1 MDDEF
6 AARLAK
12 VDEIRA
18 RGDDPYPVKFDR
30 THTLN
35 AVRAQWDDKI
45 DAGASTEDVVRVAGR
60 VLLKRAQGRLTF
72 AKLRDGTG
80 ELQLFVSQGEL
91 GKDDFARFGDEI
103 ERGDWVGVT
112 GKVMKT
118 KLGELSVN
126 VSSFQLLS
134 KALRPLPEK
143 WHGLADTDTRY
154 RQRYVDLIANDDA
167 RRVFDIRFAAISAM
181 RRFLTDRGYIE
192 VETPEL
198 HPISGGATAR
208 PFMTHHNALDVDLY
222 LRIAP
227 ELYLKRL
234 IVGGYDRVF
243 EFARVFRN
251 EGLSTRH
258 NPEFTMLEL
267 YEAFADYYDMMRLI
281 EEMIA
286 DAALQATG
294 STTVEWDGAKV
305 DLSPPFERR
314 TMIDLIKEHAG
325 VDVHPAQSVD
335 DLRAVCD
342 TLGVPWEKSW
352 RPGKLVLEI
361 YEKTTESNIEAP
373 TFVCDYPR
381 DVSPLARVH
390 RDDPT
395 LTERFELIVHG
406 RELANAFS
414 ELNDPVDQLR
424 RFEAQASL
432 KQLGDDEAHDIDAD
446 YVRALEYGLPPT
458 GGLGL
463 GVDRLVMVL
472 AGVTS
477 IREVI
482 LFPHMR
488 PEAEKP

>member
-1 MDDEF
+1 MEDEF
-6 AARLAK
+6 GARLAK
-12 VDEIRA
+12 VEEMRA
-18 RGDDPYPVKFDR
+18 RGDDPYPVRFDR
-30 THTLN
+30 THTLRE
-35 AVRAQWDDKI
+35 VREHWDDKI
-45 DAGASTEDVVRVAGR
+45 EAGASTDDVVRIAGR
-60 VLLKRAQGRLTF
+60 MLLKRSQGRLVF
-72 AKLRDGTG
+72 ANVRDGSG
-80 ELQLFVSQGEL
+80 QLQLFVSQGVL
-91 GKDDFARFGDEI
+91 GADAFARFGDDVD
-103 ERGDWVGVT
+103 RGDWVGVE

-126 VSSFQLLS
+126 VSSFQVLA

-143 WHGLADTDTRY
+143 WHGLSDTDTRY

-167 RRVFDIRFAAISAM
+167 RRVFDVRFAAIAAM
-181 RRFLTDRGYIE
+181 RRFLAERGFIE
-192 VETPEL
+192 VETPVL
-198 HPISGGATAR
+198 HAVAGGATAK
-208 PFMTHHNALDVDLY
+208 PFTTHHNALDVELS

-243 EFARVFRN
+243 ELARVFRN

-267 YEAFADYYDMMRLI
+267 YEAFADYSDMMRLT
-281 EEMIA
+281 EELIA
-286 DAALQATG
+286 DAARNATG
-294 STTVEWDGAKV
+294 GTIVEWDGARIDLTPPFARRTLV
-305 DLSPPFERR
+305 DLV
-314 TMIDLIKEHAG
+314 KEHAG
-325 VDVHPAQSVD
+325 VDVHPSQSVES
-335 DLRAVCD
+335 LQAVCD

-361 YEKTTESNIEAP
+361 YEKTTEANIKEP

-381 DVSPLARVH
+381 DVSPLARTH

-395 LTERFELIVHG
+395 MTERFELIVSG

-414 ELNDPVDQLR
+414 ELNDPVEQMR

-432 KQLGDDEAHDIDAD
+432 KQLGDDEAHGIDAD

-458 GGLGL
+458 GGMGL

-482 LFPHMR
+482 LFPHLR
-488 PEAEKP
+488 PEAERS